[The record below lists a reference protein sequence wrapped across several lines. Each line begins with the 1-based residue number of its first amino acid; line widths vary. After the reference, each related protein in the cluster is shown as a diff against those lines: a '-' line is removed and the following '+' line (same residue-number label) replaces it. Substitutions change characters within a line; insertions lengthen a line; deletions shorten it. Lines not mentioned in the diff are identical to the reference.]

1 MRTDA
6 KRALMLVGLAIASSL
21 FAGTRDDLLVA
32 HAASVPSAYSSLAL
46 NASDPSSDDGGL
58 LARSASPRAH
68 RSTVA
73 SSLSDSPP
81 SPSPT
86 DPPRTQV
93 PVAVVRAAQSA
104 PPVAPSPAAT
114 CPAQWFCYPRLGIR
128 GPIVPYTDC
137 YGTSDVGTDIRAFTC
152 LSPRYLM
159 GHAYTQMGRITQWR
173 AGDVVYAYGVAFTVT
188 GAITSRSCDP
198 PRLPLAALSMQTSLS
213 SSACGDVLV
222 VQAR

>member
-6 KRALMLVGLAIASSL
+6 RRALVLFGLAVVGSL
-21 FAGTRDDLLVA
+21 FVTTRDDPRVA
-32 HAASVPSAYSSLAL
+32 HAASLGSPSRTASSAGG
-46 NASDPSSDDGGL
+46 ADGGL
-58 LARSASPRAH
+58 VVAPSRSASGDPSIA
-68 RSTVA
+68 A
-73 SSLSDSPP
+73 P
-81 SPSPT
+81 SPSGAAPSPSAT
-86 DPPRTQV
+86 DAPRAPV
-93 PVAVVRAAQSA
+93 PVAVVRAPQSA
-104 PPVAPSPAAT
+104 PAAAASAAAT

-159 GHAYTQMGRITQWR
+159 GHAYTQMGRITQWQ
-173 AGDVVYAYGVAFTVT
+173 AGDVVYAYGLAFTVT

-198 PRLPLAALSMQTSLS
+198 PRLPLAALSMQTSLTT
-213 SSACGDVLV
+213 SACGNVLV